1 VRVGCT
7 LPTFRESADDAL
19 AAVREAERAGL
30 DGVFVFDHLWPIG
43 QPGRPSIAGK
53 LVLGA
58 AAALSSTISLGTLV
72 ARVGLLPDET
82 LLAELRALDLVS
94 GGRLIAGLG
103 TGDSLTDDERRA
115 YGFAVPA
122 PAERRESLRLLGSVL
137 REEGIEVWVGG
148 GSPATNSVARE
159 IGAVLNLWD
168 APAAALAERAAEGP
182 TSWGGP
188 LPGDPAAAAERLGE
202 LAEAGAV
209 YAVWAWPGSID
220 LVTDAVSR
228 AGTGGVAGD
237 GVGSV

>member
-19 AAVREAERAGL
+19 AVVRQAEHAGL

-53 LVLGA
+53 QVLGA
-58 AAALSSTISLGTLV
+58 AAAISSRISLGTLV
-72 ARVGLLPDET
+72 ARIGLLPDET
-82 LLAELRALDLVS
+82 LLAELRALQMLS
-94 GGRLIAGLG
+94 GRRLIAGLG

-115 YGFAVPA
+115 YGFDVPA
-122 PAERRESLRLLGSVL
+122 PDERRESLRMLGSVL
-137 REEGIEVWVGG
+137 GEEGVEVWVGA
-148 GSPATNSVARE
+148 GSPATNSLARQ

-168 APAAALAERAAEGP
+168 VPSATLAERAAEGP

-188 LPGDPAAAAERLGE
+188 LPGDPAAAGERLGE

-209 YAVWAWPGSID
+209 YVVWAWPGSID
-220 LVTDAVSR
+220 LVLDAVSR
-228 AGTGGVAGD
+228 AGLGGVDGG